1 MDLDSEIKGQIRAAL
16 DAGDIDQIREI
27 LATLESVECPE
38 MLHVELTRTQLK
50 ELEFVR
56 QSMNMPDHATVI
68 RTMLSSFV
76 PKYKKTLKE
85 QNLAAV
91 LG

>member
-68 RTMLSSFV
+68 RSFV